1 MGYGVWGV
9 PGWVVFG
16 VLYSKFLV
24 RGMMNTEHRTPN
36 VEVLV
41 ISLGHPGACAGKYA
55 ANTPFTQHPSPN
67 TLHPFSGIFFH
78 RRTSTNQISVA
89 VGLINSAHGSPEL
102 PALTQIG

>member
-1 MGYGVWGV
+1 MGYRLWGV

-55 ANTPFTQHPSPN
+55 ANTPFTQYPSPF
-67 TLHPFSGIFFH
+67 LRHILPLADKYKQDFC
-78 RRTSTNQISVA
+78 RRRPDQF
-89 VGLINSAHGSPEL
+89 GPR
-102 PALTQIG
+102 

>member
-55 ANTPFTQHPSPN
+55 ANTPFTPHPSPIPF
-67 TLHPFSGIFFH
+67 TLSQAYSSIGGQVQTRF
-78 RRTSTNQISVA
+78 
-89 VGLINSAHGSPEL
+89 LSP
-102 PALTQIG
+102 